1 MLFYYRSVFF
11 NQTLYQRYLMFLKA
25 MIEDLNDFRFNIIL
39 CLMSILDNMNM
50 NRFMIIRIELEDKSK
65 YYKYSWHNQLQS

>member
-1 MLFYYRSVFF
+1 
-11 NQTLYQRYLMFLKA
+11 MFLKA
-25 MIEDLNDFRFNIIL
+25 MIEDLNVFRFNIIL
-39 CLMSILDNMNM
+39 CLMPILDNMNM